1 MHSADIGSQ
10 NLVFNSQTKGKIVAQ
25 EQRIY
30 KVTNGD
36 KTYLVQAV
44 SQAQALRHVA
54 GRLYSV
60 EVARSI
66 DVAHLM
72 SAGVQLETASIVPE
86 QVQINIGE

>member
-1 MHSADIGSQ
+1 M
-10 NLVFNSQTKGKIVAQ
+10 AQ

-36 KTYLVQAV
+36 KAYLVQAV

-60 EVARSI
+60 EVAKAI
-66 DVAHLM
+66 DVAQLM
-72 SAGVQLETASIVPE
+72 SAGVQLETASTIPE
-86 QVQINIGE
+86 QSQINIGE

>member
-1 MHSADIGSQ
+1 MA
-10 NLVFNSQTKGKIVAQ
+10 A

-54 GRLYSV
+54 GRVYSV
-60 EVARSI
+60 EIAKAV

-72 SAGVQLETASIVPE
+72 SNGHSLEVATTVPE
-86 QVQINIGE
+86 QTQINIGE

>member
-1 MHSADIGSQ
+1 M
-10 NLVFNSQTKGKIVAQ
+10 AQ

-54 GRLYSV
+54 GRVYSV
-60 EVARSI
+60 EVAKSI

-72 SAGVQLETASIVPE
+72 SAGVMLETASTIPE
-86 QVQINIGE
+86 QTQITIGE

>member
-1 MHSADIGSQ
+1 MA
-10 NLVFNSQTKGKIVAQ
+10 T

-54 GRLYSV
+54 GRTFAV
-60 EVARSI
+60 EVAKAI
-66 DVAHLM
+66 DVAQLM
-72 SAGVQLETASIVPE
+72 GKGVQVETAAVIAE
-86 QVQINIGE
+86 QSQINIGE

>member
-1 MHSADIGSQ
+1 MAVD
-10 NLVFNSQTKGKIVAQ
+10 
-25 EQRIY
+25 QRIY

-36 KTYLVQAV
+36 NTYLVQAT

-60 EVARSI
+60 EVAKAM

-72 SAGVQLETASIVPE
+72 SDGIKLETATVIAE
-86 QVQINIGE
+86 QHQLAIQE